1 MSENLE
7 TDVVVIGSDGE
18 YYLANHFSNEEL
30 SGVGGK
36 HISFFEDLHPIPTG
50 IEITEVVLRGIIKTK
65 VSDIMQ

>member
-7 TDVVVIGSDGE
+7 TDVVVIGSDWE

-30 SGVGGK
+30 SWVWWK
-36 HISFFEDLHPIPTG
+36 HISFFEDLHPIPTW
-50 IEITEVVLRGIIKTK
+50 IEITEVVLRWIIKTK